1 MPLIVSAFAS
11 GLLFGLG
18 LIVSQMVNPAKVLG
32 FLDIFGAWDPSLA
45 LVMGGA
51 VAVSTLGYLIA
62 KRRGVPVLAPR
73 LEIPTRRDLDPR
85 LIGGA
90 ALFGI
95 GWGLVGLCPGPA
107 LVGMTFGPWPVF
119 VFVAAMIVGMAVF
132 RLVPA
137 DWPQVTFR
145 REAPRVDG

>member
-1 MPLIVSAFAS
+1 MFLVVSAFIS

-18 LIVSQMVNPAKVLG
+18 LVISRMVDPAKVLG
-32 FLDIFGAWDPSLA
+32 FLDILGHWDPSLA
-45 LVMGGA
+45 FVMAGA
-51 VAVSTLGYLIA
+51 VAVSALGYTFVR
-62 KRRGVPVLAPR
+62 RRGFPLVAAR

-85 LIGGA
+85 LIAGA
-90 ALFGI
+90 VLFGI

-107 LVGMTFGPWPVF
+107 LVALTFGPTEIF
-119 VFVAAMIVGMAVF
+119 VFVAAMIVGMALF

-145 REAPRVDG
+145 REAPGMDG

>member
-1 MPLIVSAFAS
+1 MALNVSAFAS

-32 FLDIFGAWDPSLA
+32 FLDIFGEWDPSLA

-51 VAVSTLGYLIA
+51 VAVSALGTLIA
-62 KRRGVPVLAPR
+62 RRRGVPVLAPR

-95 GWGLVGLCPGPA
+95 GGGLFGLWPRPA
-107 LVGMTFGPWPVF
+107 L
-119 VFVAAMIVGMAVF
+119 AA
-132 RLVPA
+132 L
-137 DWPQVTFR
+137 
-145 REAPRVDG
+145 

>member
-18 LIVSQMVNPAKVLG
+18 LIVSQMVNPAKVIG

-51 VAVSTLGYLIA
+51 VAVSALGYLIA
-62 KRRGVPVLAPR
+62 KSRGVPVLAPC

-90 ALFGI
+90 VLFGI

-107 LVGMTFGPWPVF
+107 LVGLTFGPWQIF
-119 VFVAAMIVGMAVF
+119 VFVAAMIIGMFIF
-132 RLVPA
+132 RLVPTG
-137 DWPQVTFR
+137 WPQVAFR
-145 REAPRVDG
+145 RETSRADG